1 MPERYGAVAGKAPRG
16 SWQQQCRRRFDSINL
31 KGYVRMTSLAGKTA
45 LITGSTG
52 GLGLAMGAAL
62 AAAGCRVV
70 LHGLEAD
77 NAGSATAQGLA
88 EKYGA
93 SVTYRRADLADPAA
107 IEALMRDIAANWGR
121 VDILVNNA
129 VVRHIAPIESF
140 PVERWDQALAVNL
153 SAAFHTIRLAL
164 PGMRANRWGRI
175 FNMSSVYGSR
185 GTANRIDYVTTKS
198 ALLGMTRA
206 VAVEAA
212 PDGITCNAL
221 VPGAVHTPG
230 AEERIQKLMV
240 AESVDYEEAVRRF
253 LVGKNPS
260 LRFVSEAH
268 VAELLVFL
276 CGEAGNEINGAMLP
290 MEGGWLA
297 S

>member
-1 MPERYGAVAGKAPRG
+1 M
-16 SWQQQCRRRFDSINL
+16 
-31 KGYVRMTSLAGKTA
+31 LAGRTA
-45 LITGSTG
+45 LVTGATG
-52 GLGLAMGAAL
+52 GLGLAMGTAL

-70 LHGLEAD
+70 LNGLEHEAAMTGICSD
-77 NAGSATAQGLA
+77 LSQRHGVEVG
-88 EKYGA
+88 
-93 SVTYRRADLADPAA
+93 YRRADLADPAA
-107 IEALMRDIAANWGR
+107 IAALMAGIAADMGG

-129 VVRHIAPIESF
+129 VVRHVAPIDDF
-140 PVERWDQALAVNL
+140 PVEHWDRALAVNL

-164 PGMRANRWGRI
+164 PRMRRQRWGRI

-185 GTANRIDYVTTKS
+185 GTPHRIDYVTTKS

-212 PDGITCNAL
+212 TDGITCNAL
-221 VPGAVHTPG
+221 CPGAVHTPG
-230 AEERIQKLMV
+230 AEERIQRLMASEGLDH
-240 AESVDYEEAVRRF
+240 AEAQRRF

-260 LRFVSEAH
+260 LQFVSEAH
-268 VAELLVFL
+268 VAELMVFL

-297 S
+297 G

>member
-1 MPERYGAVAGKAPRG
+1 M
-16 SWQQQCRRRFDSINL
+16 I
-31 KGYVRMTSLAGKTA
+31 AGKTA
-45 LITGSTG
+45 LVTGATG
-52 GLGLAMGAAL
+52 GLGLAMGTAL

-70 LHGLEAD
+70 LNGLEPEATMAD
-77 NAGSATAQGLA
+77 TCHALSQRHGTEVG
-88 EKYGA
+88 
-93 SVTYRRADLADPAA
+93 YRRANLASPAA
-107 IEALMRDIAANWGR
+107 IATLMASIANDMGG

-129 VVRHIAPIESF
+129 VVRHVAPIDDF
-140 PVERWDQALAVNL
+140 PIERWDQALAVNL

-164 PGMRANRWGRI
+164 PRMRRQRWGRI

-185 GTANRIDYVTTKS
+185 GTPHRIDYVTTKS

-212 PDGITCNAL
+212 VDGITCNAL
-221 VPGAVHTPG
+221 CPGAVRTPG
-230 AEERIQKLMV
+230 TEGRIQKLMTTEGV
-240 AESVDYEEAVRRF
+240 NLDEAQRRF

-260 LRFVSEAH
+260 QRFVSEEH

-297 S
+297 G